1 MKKILPLVLLLLVH
15 AVGAGADGRT
25 ELSPGLFYVRIHA
38 PAEFESQLRDLPP
51 AAGALVLDLRYVTID
66 EKSAPALAAAL
77 ARQPAEAPWFVLVS
91 PATPA
96 ALAPA
101 ITAAHALSLGIE
113 GGVPAPRVIVHTA
126 AADDRRAGDAL
137 DAGTPPAAL
146 ISGQLEKERFDEAT
160 LVQEFKNGNHDAEPP
175 PDPDPAAPAP
185 APAPEKAPPL
195 TDRVLQ
201 RAVHLHAALL
211 ALKVRS

>member
-1 MKKILPLVLLLLVH
+1 MASP
-15 AVGAGADGRT
+15 AAGRT
-25 ELSPGLFYVRIHA
+25 ELSPGLFYVRLHV
-38 PAEFESQLRDLPP
+38 PADFATSLPG
-51 AAGALVLDLRYVTID
+51 ARSETGALVLDLRYVTVD
-66 EKSAPALAAAL
+66 ENSAAALAAAL
-77 ARQPAEAPWFVLVS
+77 GRPPTEAPWFILVS

-101 ITAAHALSLGIE
+101 LTAAHALSLGIE
-113 GGVPAPRVIVHTA
+113 GAVPAPRVIVHAT
-126 AADDRRAGDAL
+126 AADDRRAGEAL

-175 PDPDPAAPAP
+175 PDPDPAAPDPAAAP
-185 APAPEKAPPL
+185 AKAPPL

-201 RAVHLHAALL
+201 RAVQLHAALL
-211 ALKVRS
+211 ALKPRS